1 MAETADANISG
12 GTVRSL
18 HMYSPNTGVI
28 ATSLRDFSWGNFGD
42 IYKKEVVNHFEMFK
56 SDED

>member
-1 MAETADANISG
+1 MPTSVG
-12 GTVRSL
+12 GQFRVFIRTV
-18 HMYSPNTGVI
+18 YSPNTGVI